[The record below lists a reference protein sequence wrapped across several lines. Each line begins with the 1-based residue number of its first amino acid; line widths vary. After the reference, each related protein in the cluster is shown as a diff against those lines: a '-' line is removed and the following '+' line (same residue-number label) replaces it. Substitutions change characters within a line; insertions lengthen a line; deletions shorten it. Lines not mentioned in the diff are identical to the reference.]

1 MRIVAINAGGHDTS
15 AAAFDDYTLVAA
27 VAEERLTRIKGYG
40 QSVPWL
46 GVDEVLR
53 IAGWQR
59 NEVDAIALTR
69 GLHPTYH
76 LQLPLWRQLRY
87 ALERARGTGR
97 DYRDLA
103 VLCRRFGTADTLKL
117 LHVERFLRDN
127 AFRTDTKVHVAN
139 HHEAHALAA
148 LFYTDWDDALIYTS
162 DAIGDNVSYSMRSLK
177 DGRLDCHWGDDRWLT
192 QTLNVAG
199 VALAYG
205 FATEACGFKMLRHEG
220 KLTGLAAYGEPK
232 LSGEMA
238 AQFRFN
244 ADGLIETD
252 FRNLEAMREKFL
264 ALCRGHD
271 RETIAASIQKVAE
284 DLTLQSVRWWLE
296 KTGAKK
302 LALAGGLFANVRLNR
317 LLAESLPLDE
327 VFIFPAMGDDG
338 LPIGAG
344 LSFLHARDGT
354 DTWLHHR
361 HRLDTVYLGRN
372 YDGRIDD
379 ALSAAGMRRLAGR
392 PAETSV
398 DLIRAGKAGAIYT
411 GRMEFGPRALGAR
424 SIIASPHDHA
434 INDSLNKRLARSE
447 FMPFAPIVLEE
458 DAATVFEITA
468 VNRYAARFMTI
479 TCAVKPEWRA
489 RIPAVVHVDG
499 TARPQI
505 VRDAD
510 NPLFAAILRRF
521 RAQTGL
527 PVLIN
532 TSFNVHEE
540 PIVNRPEEC
549 LQALRDERV
558 DFVVTGQ
565 AVYVKE

>member
-76 LQLPLWRQLRY
+76 LQLPLWREVRY
-87 ALERARGTGR
+87 GLERGGGPGR
-97 DYRDLA
+97 DYPDLA

-127 AFRTDTKVHVAN
+127 AFRPDTKVHVAN
-139 HHEAHALAA
+139 HHEAHALGA

-232 LSGEMA
+232 LSAEMA

-252 FRNLEAMREKFL
+252 FRTLDAMRDRFL
-264 ALCRGHD
+264 ALCRG
-271 RETIAASIQKVAE
+271 R
-284 DLTLQSVRWWLE
+284 
-296 KTGAKK
+296 
-302 LALAGGLFANVRLNR
+302 
-317 LLAESLPLDE
+317 
-327 VFIFPAMGDDG
+327 
-338 LPIGAG
+338 
-344 LSFLHARDGT
+344 
-354 DTWLHHR
+354 
-361 HRLDTVYLGRN
+361 
-372 YDGRIDD
+372 
-379 ALSAAGMRRLAGR
+379 
-392 PAETSV
+392 
-398 DLIRAGKAGAIYT
+398 
-411 GRMEFGPRALGAR
+411 
-424 SIIASPHDHA
+424 
-434 INDSLNKRLARSE
+434 
-447 FMPFAPIVLEE
+447 
-458 DAATVFEITA
+458 
-468 VNRYAARFMTI
+468 
-479 TCAVKPEWRA
+479 
-489 RIPAVVHVDG
+489 
-499 TARPQI
+499 
-505 VRDAD
+505 
-510 NPLFAAILRRF
+510 
-521 RAQTGL
+521 
-527 PVLIN
+527 
-532 TSFNVHEE
+532 
-540 PIVNRPEEC
+540 
-549 LQALRDERV
+549 
-558 DFVVTGQ
+558 
-565 AVYVKE
+565 